1 VETLVASKA
10 LEPEFF
16 VMLSLKII
24 LFWRRKRRVSRQ
36 PENDMRESLHP
47 SLSLSL
53 WFVFGG
59 RQKDSRLL
67 EKRELLK
74 VEVRAAFLINS
85 VRAGFSLERGRE
97 QLLGAKTK
105 HKFGQMP
112 YSEPPLEVCELH
124 LSGGI

>member
-16 VMLSLKII
+16 CHALSLKII

-47 SLSLSL
+47 SLSL

-85 VRAGFSLERGRE
+85 VQAGSSHERE
-97 QLLGAKTK
+97 GATS
-105 HKFGQMP
+105 Q
-112 YSEPPLEVCELH
+112 CENKA
-124 LSGGI
+124 